1 MNKAK
6 NMLTN
11 RINESLIKKKSW
23 GESARSGFLP
33 YILLQCSKI
42 FQSFSIFIISKSML
56 KG

>member
-1 MNKAK
+1 MNKDK